1 MFQLFRN
8 IGLAGYVLRDY
19 IKHKINKIKKIK
31 HLKTFDYDI
40 LDNNF
45 SKIDRFYLR
54 RPNLLRIL
62 IKLETILPF
71 INNITDAE
79 KLVGDFYCEFNNNLG
94 NCKTVFKNTKLKDI
108 LKLASIYNNNNK
120 TELLFDSKLLTT
132 LEIYNN
138 HLNKQNRLDIKNYIV
153 NVDKDANINLRE
165 LLLYN
170 NINVYKYNKITIIVT
185 SFETMEE
192 QKIETDIVN
201 YIERNIN
208 DLIN

>member
-8 IGLAGYVLRDY
+8 IRLAGYVLRDY
-19 IKHKINKIKKIK
+19 IKHKISKIKKIK

-71 INNITDAE
+71 VNNITDAE

-108 LKLASIYNNNNK
+108 LKLASTYNNNNK
-120 TELLFDSKLLTT
+120 TELLFDSNLLTT

-170 NINVYKYNKITIIVT
+170 NINVYKYNKITVIVT

-208 DLIN
+208 ELIN